1 MEKYRRTLPEGYR
14 EIKVIDIKRDKRVV
28 VWGNVLS
35 VLLMAAAAGIGC
47 LIVPLSEVIRFEF
60 GDIESPLFSLLR
72 LLAALSGSTAVV
84 VLCCLLGAAA
94 MRWCGAE
101 KTEFSITKGMT
112 CALGCDG
119 YFSRRAYVLYALA
132 GTVILAALLL
142 LVALVLPRSWFW
154 VAWFWEMACV
164 SLMGMTLYILWRLRR
179 LPADI
184 WIQDG
189 GEVMRV
195 YALQGIG
202 EMNREG

>member
-35 VLLMAAAAGIGC
+35 VLLMAAAAGVGC

-84 VLCCLLGAAA
+84 VLCCLLAAAA

-101 KTEFSITKGMT
+101 KTNFSITKGLVCT
-112 CALGCDG
+112 VGCDG
-119 YFSRRAYVLYALA
+119 YFSRGAYARYTLTAPAILFA
-132 GTVILAALLL
+132 VILLA
-142 LVALVLPRSWFW
+142 ALVLPRSWFW
-154 VAWFWEMACV
+154 VAWFWEMVCV
-164 SLMGMTLYILWRLRR
+164 SLMGTTSYILWRLRR

>member
-35 VLLMAAAAGIGC
+35 VLLMAAAAGVGC

-84 VLCCLLGAAA
+84 VLCCLLAAAA

-101 KTEFSITKGMT
+101 KTNFSITKGLVCT
-112 CALGCDG
+112 VGCDG
-119 YFSRRAYVLYALA
+119 YFSRGAYARYTLTAPAILFA
-132 GTVILAALLL
+132 VILLA
-142 LVALVLPRSWFW
+142 ALVLPRSWFW
-154 VAWFWEMACV
+154 VAWFWEMVCV
-164 SLMGMTLYILWRLRR
+164 SLMGTTLYILWRLRR

>member
-14 EIKVIDIKRDKRVV
+14 EIEVIDIKRDKRVV
-28 VWGNVLS
+28 VWGNALS

-47 LIVPLSEVIRFEF
+47 LIVPLSEAIRFEF

-101 KTEFSITKGMT
+101 KTNFSITKGLVCT
-112 CALGCDG
+112 VGCDG
-119 YFSRRAYVLYALA
+119 YFSRGAYARYTLTAPAILFA
-132 GTVILAALLL
+132 VILLA
-142 LVALVLPRSWFW
+142 ALVLPRSWFW